1 MIIDFDNLIRKLNS
15 AGGKVRIAS
24 GVLKEN
30 IIICLDDGVAVA
42 INKRG
47 ELALSLRELRL
58 VMDEKDSEEVLRM
71 VAAVRRLSPLIKI
84 TGPRKPW
91 DARPVVRQ
99 EEEASAPPVPEGPQ
113 PEQMSFF

>member
-47 ELALSLRELRL
+47 SWRCPSGSCAWSWTR
-58 VMDEKDSEEVLRM
+58 
-71 VAAVRRLSPLIKI
+71 KI
-84 TGPRKPW
+84 QRKCCGW
-91 DARPVVRQ
+91 WQQCAGCHR
-99 EEEASAPPVPEGPQ
+99 
-113 PEQMSFF
+113 